1 MSLLTSL
8 IGHQIWLQ
16 RAASGE
22 VKDLRPFIQEM
33 RDEEVHQ

>member
-8 IGHQIWLQ
+8 ISHQIWLQ

-33 RDEEVHQ
+33 RDKEAKQ